1 MSAAFLRVQFR
12 NVLPSEELLRRA
24 RSHWNELQRT
34 TGYTTDGDATLS
46 IRQSDSDDGRFEVEL
61 TVPGAVLSA
70 SALDEDALAGIA
82 RVFRDVTAAHSAAS
96 SAPTERALAVST
108 ESVEKRHVAPWRVG
122 S

>member
-1 MSAAFLRVQFR
+1 MSAAFLCVQFR

-34 TGYTTDGDATLS
+34 TGYTADGDATLS
-46 IRQSDSDDGRFEVEL
+46 IRQSDRDDGRFEVEL

-70 SALDEDALAGIA
+70 SALDKDALAGIA
-82 RVFRDVTAAHSAAS
+82 RVFRDVAAAHAS
-96 SAPTERALAVST
+96 ESLAPTGTGSALSPQL
-108 ESVEKRHVAPWRVG
+108 VEKRHVARRRVG